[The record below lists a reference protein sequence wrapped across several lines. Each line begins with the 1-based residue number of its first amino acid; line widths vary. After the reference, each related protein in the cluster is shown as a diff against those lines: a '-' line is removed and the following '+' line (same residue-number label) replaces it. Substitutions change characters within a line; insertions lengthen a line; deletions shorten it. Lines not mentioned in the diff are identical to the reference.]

1 MEPEKPAPIRWEKGG
16 EGVVVRA
23 DKDLVELRSSIPS
36 APGSRLTGA
45 LESGTAVRV
54 KVARCRRIEASGNL
68 IFSIEGRLLDATRV
82 SMAEIAASAEADQGK
97 GS

>member
-1 MEPEKPAPIRWEKGG
+1 MEREKSAPIRWDKGG

-54 KVARCRRIEASGNL
+54 KVARCRRTEAGGDL
-68 IFSIEGRLLDATRV
+68 IFLIEGRLLDATRG
-82 SMAEIAASAEADQGK
+82 SMAEIAALADADQAP
-97 GS
+97 